1 MKTVFLGTIYPK
13 ERLEEIRENSLLGI
27 DNASDNLQWALIEGL
42 DHFIENLTIVSLPF
56 IRNYPKGYK
65 KMIFKS
71 SFFNHKPGA
80 KDICVGFIN
89 LVGIYSLHRYLASYR
104 ALKSLLSKKESTIII
119 IYAAH
124 APFLKAVSKLKS
136 KGYLIKTCLIVPD
149 LPIFLL
155 EQKTNKILKRL
166 KEIDNNIIEK
176 SRQDIDS
183 YVILSDLVKEKFNL
197 YGKPFIRIEGVY
209 NGDRIKE
216 TIAKEKYKTIL
227 YTGKMSNNE
236 GIPQLLEAFH
246 NIKSTDYRLWIR
258 GFGTMKNTVLLAA
271 EKDSRIKYIEE
282 MSREDLL
289 KLQKMA
295 TVLINPTPSS
305 AIGAKYFFPSK
316 TMDYLAS
323 GTPTI
328 MCKLECLPK
337 EYHKHIFFI
346 EDESVSGMKEKLI
359 EVCELSEE
367 KRYDFG
373 ASASKFILENKNP
386 INQVRGLINML
397 NEI

>member
-1 MKTVFLGTIYPK
+1 MRTIFLGTIYPK

-27 DNASDNLQWALIEGL
+27 DNASDNLQWALINGL

-71 SFFNHKPGA
+71 SFFSHKSGA
-80 KDICVGFIN
+80 KDICVGFVN

-104 ALKSLLSKKESTIII
+104 VLKSLLSKKESTTII

-124 APFLKAVSKLKS
+124 APFLKAVSKLES

-149 LPIFLL
+149 LPMFLL
-155 EQKTNKILKRL
+155 EQKTNKILKWL

-176 SRQDIDS
+176 NRQGIDS
-183 YVILSDLVKEKFNL
+183 YMILSDFMREKFNL
-197 YGKPFIRIEGVY
+197 FNKPFTIIEGIY
-209 NGDRIKE
+209 NGD
-216 TIAKEKYKTIL
+216 TINESVTKEKYKTIL
-227 YTGKMSNNE
+227 YTGKMSKNQ
-236 GIPQLLEAFH
+236 GISNLLEAFKK
-246 NIKSTDYRLWIR
+246 IKSPDYRLWIR
-258 GFGTMKNTVLLAA
+258 GFGTMKNAVLLAT
-271 EKDSRIKYIEE
+271 EKDNRIKYIEE

-289 KLQKMA
+289 KLQKKA
-295 TVLINPTPSS
+295 TVLINPTPSNS
-305 AIGAKYFFPSK
+305 IGANFFFPSK

-346 EDESVSGMKEKLI
+346 EDESISGMKEKLI
-359 EVCELSEE
+359 EVCEMPQVELDE
-367 KRYDFG
+367 FG
-373 ASASKFILENKNP
+373 KKASSFIFKNKNP
-386 INQVRGLINML
+386 IEQVRGLINML
-397 NEI
+397 NQI